1 MTFLIH
7 RPTKFFDQDVTGQW
21 AHFSG
26 LFFEAD
32 FESGNHF
39 SLLGLVLA
47 IQNNSIFTKFRNIAL
62 LERMQ
67 F

>member
-7 RPTKFFDQDVTGQW
+7 RPTKFDDQDVTGQW
-21 AHFSG
+21 AHVTG

-32 FESGNHF
+32 FESGNHS
-39 SLLGLVLA
+39 SLSGLVLA
-47 IQNNSIFTKFRNIAL
+47 IQNNCIFTKFRNIAL